1 MDHFQVSLI
10 LRQLHHQEV
19 ICPFKGKEFGT
30 VTQRKRRCGWFDA
43 AALKRSAMINGLS
56 GLCITK
62 LDVLDGIDSLKICIG
77 YSLNGVNHEL
87 LP

>member
-1 MDHFQVSLI
+1 MSV
-10 LRQLHHQEV
+10 
-19 ICPFKGKEFGT
+19 KGKEFGT

-62 LDVLDGIDSLKICIG
+62 LDVLDGIDSLKICVG
-77 YSLNGVNHEL
+77 YTVRMELQHEPPSLRLQNKL
-87 LP
+87 Q